1 MIPTVRADQVNICL
15 RAPDEFLS
23 GLLCITFAGIRRCAA
38 GDLETFPE
46 QTGHWYLV
54 GLIGGPGRV
63 TCEKGSFLLEAG
75 QALAL
80 SAEHPLDVL
89 FQEDGELWALCLT
102 GTIPSQLLRH
112 SESLGGWI
120 YPQGAAAIQEALNT
134 LAADSGGI
142 APQEASSAAYRALAS
157 LYGTGVMTRK
167 QEHQLP
173 QVVEIALK
181 VLQQDFAFLD
191 GVGELAERLHVSQ
204 EYLTRIF
211 RKHVGMTPGKYLN
224 QVRVE
229 HAKLLLQQ
237 GDHNVAFVAD
247 ACGFANG
254 NYFARVFRNMVGV
267 SPSVYARENN
277 GATPLPDSMLDSIYV
292 L

>member
-1 MIPTVRADQVNICL
+1 MPTASAQQVNISL

-23 GLLCITFAGIRRCAA
+23 GLLSVTYAGIHRCAA

-46 QTGHWYLV
+46 QSGHWYLA
-54 GLIGGPGRV
+54 GLTGGPGRV
-63 TCEKGSFLLEAG
+63 TCEKGSFLLESG

-80 SAEHPLDVL
+80 TAENPLDIL
-89 FQEDGELWALCLT
+89 FQNDGELRVLCLG
-102 GTIPSQLLRH
+102 GTLPGQILRH
-112 SESLGGWI
+112 SESLGGWL
-120 YPQGAAAIQEALNT
+120 YPQGAEVIQEAIDT
-134 LAADSGGI
+134 LSEVSDGV
-142 APQEASSAAYRALAS
+142 APQAASSAAYRVLTT
-157 LYGTGVMTRK
+157 LYGTGIMARK
-167 QEHQLP
+167 QDCQLP

-191 GVGELAERLHVSQ
+191 GVGDLAERLHVSQ

-211 RKHVGMTPGKYLN
+211 RKHVGMPPGKYLN

-237 GDHNVAFVAD
+237 GDHSVAFVAD
-247 ACGFANG
+247 ACGFANS
-254 NYFARVFRNMVGV
+254 NYFARVFRSMVGV
-267 SPSVYARENN
+267 APSVFIREQA
-277 GATPLPDSMLDSIYV
+277 GTAALPPSLLDSIYV

>member
-1 MIPTVRADQVNICL
+1 MRPSFRAEQVNIAL

-38 GDLETFPE
+38 GDLETLPE
-46 QTGHWYLV
+46 QPEHWYLV
-54 GLIGGPGRV
+54 SLAGGPGRL
-63 TCEKGSFLLEAG
+63 TCEKGSFLLESG
-75 QALAL
+75 QAVAL
-80 SAEHPLDVL
+80 SAESPLNVL
-89 FQEDGELWALCLT
+89 FQDDGELWILCLR
-102 GTIPSQLLRH
+102 GSIPGPLLRR
-112 SESLGGWI
+112 SETLGGWV
-120 YPQGAAAIQEALNT
+120 YPDGAAAIREALDCLT
-134 LAADSGGI
+134 AD
-142 APQEASSAAYRALAS
+142 PQGVSPQTASAAAYQVLTR
-157 LYGTGVMTRK
+157 LYGTGTTARK
-167 QEHQLP
+167 QEDRLP
-173 QVVEIALK
+173 QVVESALQ

-191 GVGELAERLHVSQ
+191 GVGDLAQQLHVSQ
-204 EYLTRIF
+204 EYLTRTF
-211 RKHVGMTPGKYLN
+211 RSHVGMTPGKYLN

-267 SPSVYARENN
+267 SPSVYAREHR
-277 GATPLPDSMLDSIYV
+277 GQAALPPSLLDPIYV

>member
-1 MIPTVRADQVNICL
+1 MSTARADQVNIAL

-46 QTGHWYLV
+46 QSDHWYLA
-54 GLIGGPGRV
+54 GLTGGPGRV
-63 TCEKGSFLLEAG
+63 TCEKGSFLLESG
-75 QALAL
+75 QALVL

-89 FQEDGELWALCLT
+89 FQGDGELWVLCLT
-102 GTIPSQLLRH
+102 GSIPSQILRH
-112 SESLGGWI
+112 SQSLGGWI
-120 YPQGAAAIQEALNT
+120 YPQGVSAIREALDT
-134 LAADSGGI
+134 LCADPNGI
-142 APQEASSAAYRALAS
+142 SPQEASSAVFRALTS
-157 LYGTGVMTRK
+157 LYGTGIMGRN
-167 QEHQLP
+167 QGHRLP

-191 GVGELAERLHVSQ
+191 GVGDLAERLHVSQ

-211 RKHVGMTPGKYLN
+211 RKHVGTTPGKYLN

-254 NYFARVFRNMVGV
+254 NYFARVFRSMVGV
-267 SPSVYARENN
+267 SPSVFAREQR
-277 GATPLPDSMLDSIYV
+277 GTAPLPDSMLDSIYV